1 MVEHTPEERGVRG
14 SIPFDGIDGL
24 SSNGRTNGFGPFYGG
39 SNPPG
44 PTMGY
49 FINLYNNLAETKV
62 LGYLYCCD
70 ANDCNNV
77 IKVTSKIEKEVC
89 PKCGAKVTE
98 EA

>member
-1 MVEHTPEERGVRG
+1 
-14 SIPFDGIDGL
+14 
-24 SSNGRTNGFGPFYGG
+24 
-39 SNPPG
+39 
-44 PTMGY
+44 MGY